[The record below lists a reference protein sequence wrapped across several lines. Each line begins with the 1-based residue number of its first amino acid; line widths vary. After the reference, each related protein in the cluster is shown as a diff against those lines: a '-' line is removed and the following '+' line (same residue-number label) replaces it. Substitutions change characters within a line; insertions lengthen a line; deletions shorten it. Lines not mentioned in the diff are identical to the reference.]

1 MGLALLAPLAVGLL
15 ALSCWAAPLHSQP
28 PALVT
33 FPGELVSNLTNLQL
47 AERYLQRFGYAEPGP
62 ETRSRQVSLAKA
74 LRRMQKKL
82 GLEETGELDAST
94 LEAMRAPRCGVPDVG
109 RFLTFEGDLKWEHH
123 DLTYR
128 VLNYSPDL
136 DAAVID
142 DAFERAFKVWSE
154 VTPLTFTQLR
164 SGEADIMIQFGTEEH
179 GDGYPFDGKDGLL
192 AHAFPPGK
200 GVQGDAHFDDDE
212 LWTLGTGIVV
222 KTSFGNAN
230 GATCHFPFTFEGR
243 SYSACTADGRS
254 DGLPWCA
261 TTASFDQDKVYGFCP
276 SELLYTYDG
285 NSDGAACHFPFTFQ
299 DKSYSA
305 CTTDGRSDGYRW
317 CATTASFDQDK
328 KYGFCPN
335 RDTAVIGGNSQ
346 GDPCVFPFTFLGQT
360 YGACTSE
367 GRQDGKLW
375 CATTSNYDTDH
386 KWGFCPDQGYSIFL
400 VAAHE
405 FGHALGLDH
414 SSVREALMYPMYSY
428 IRDFQLHPDDVSGVQ
443 FLYGQGSGPKPPAPK
458 PPTQAPDAPSQPPTQ
473 AEDTVTTAES
483 DVSTEDD
490 APLPP
495 EPGPVDPSKDPCK
508 AKSFDAITEI
518 NGELHFFQGGNY
530 WKRSVAWKGA
540 IQGPFRTSATWPA
553 LPALIDA
560 AFQDTLTK
568 KLYFFSGRRFW
579 VYAGRS
585 VVGPR
590 GVDKL
595 GIGKEAERI
604 SGALQRGNNKV
615 LLFSGEKYWRLDVK
629 AQKVDKGYPRL
640 TDDTFAGVPLNA
652 HNVFLYQGK
661 YHFCQDRFY
670 WRMTPRY
677 QVEQVG
683 YVKYDIL
690 NCPEQ

>member
-1 MGLALLAPLAVGLL
+1 MGLTLLAPLAMGLL
-15 ALSCWAAPLHSQP
+15 ALTCWAAPLHSKPQ
-28 PALVT
+28 AVIT
-33 FPGELVSNLTNLQL
+33 FPGELVSNRTDLQL
-47 AERYLQRFGYAEPGP
+47 AESYLLRFGYMASEGQ
-62 ETRSRQVSLAKA
+62 TRSRQLSMGKA

-82 GLEETGELDAST
+82 GLQETGELDAST
-94 LEAMRAPRCGVPDVG
+94 MEAMRAPRCGVPDVG
-109 RFLTFEGDLKWEHH
+109 SFLTFEGDLKWDHN

-128 VLNYSPDL
+128 VINYSPDL
-136 DAAVID
+136 DASVID
-142 DAFERAFKVWSE
+142 DAFARAFKVWSD
-154 VTPLTFTQLR
+154 VTPLTFTRLQ
-164 SGEADIMIQFGTEEH
+164 SGEADIMIQFG
-179 GDGYPFDGKDGLL
+179 
-192 AHAFPPGK
+192 A
-200 GVQGDAHFDDDE
+200 Q
-212 LWTLGTGIVV
+212 VV
-222 KTSFGNAN
+222 KTSYGNAN
-230 GATCHFPFTFEGR
+230 GAACHFPFTFEGQ
-243 SYSACTADGRS
+243 SYSTCTSEGRS

-261 TTASFDQDKVYGFCP
+261 TTANYDTDKVYGFCP

-285 NSDGAACHFPFTFQ
+285 NSDGAKCVFPFIFEG
-299 DKSYSA
+299 KSYDA
-305 CTTDGRSDGYRW
+305 CTTEGRSDGYRW

-360 YGACTSE
+360 YSACTSE

-386 KWGFCPDQGYSIFL
+386 KWGFCPDQGYSLFL

-405 FGHALGLDH
+405 FGHSLGLDH

-428 IRDFQLHPDDVSGVQ
+428 IKDFHLHPDDVSGIQ
-443 FLYGQGSGPKPPAPK
+443 FLYGQGSGPAPT
-458 PPTQAPDAPSQPPTQ
+458 TQAPDIPDQ
-473 AEDTVTTAES
+473 ATTAEP
-483 DVSTEDD
+483 DTATDD
-490 APLPP
+490 DYPLPT
-495 EPGPVDPSKDPCK
+495 EPSPVDPSSDACK
-508 AKSFDAITEI
+508 VNSFDAITEI
-518 NGELHFFQGGNY
+518 NGELHFFKGGNF
-530 WKRSVAWKGA
+530 WKSSVSRKGA
-540 IQGPFRTSATWPA
+540 IQGPFRISATWPA

-560 AFQDTLTK
+560 AFQDLLTK

-579 VYAGRS
+579 VYTGSS
-585 VVGPR
+585 VTGPR
-590 GVDKL
+590 GIEKL

-604 SGALQRGNNKV
+604 SGALQRGRGKV

-629 AQKVDKGYPRL
+629 VQKVDKGYPRL

-652 HNVFLYQGK
+652 HDVFLYQGK

-677 QVEQVG
+677 QVERVG

>member
-1 MGLALLAPLAVGLL
+1 MGLTLLAPLAMGLL
-15 ALSCWAAPLHSQP
+15 ALSCWAAPLHSKPQ
-28 PALVT
+28 AVIS
-33 FPGELVSNLTNLQL
+33 FPGELVSNVTDLQL
-47 AERYLQRFGYAEPGP
+47 AERYLLRFGYVEAEGQ
-62 ETRSRQVSLAKA
+62 TRSRQVSLGKA
-74 LRRMQKKL
+74 LRRMQKQL
-82 GLEETGELDAST
+82 GLEETGELDANT
-94 LEAMRAPRCGVPDVG
+94 LDAMRAPRCGVPDVG
-109 RFLTFEGDLKWEHH
+109 SFLTFEGDLKWDHN

-136 DAAVID
+136 DASVID
-142 DAFERAFKVWSE
+142 DAFARAFKVWSD
-154 VTPLTFTQLR
+154 VTPLTFTRLQ
-164 SGEADIMIQFGTEEH
+164 SGEADIMIQFGVQEH

-212 LWTLGTGIVV
+212 FWTLGTGIVV
-222 KTSFGNAN
+222 KTSYGNAN
-230 GATCHFPFTFEGR
+230 GAACHFPFTFEGQ
-243 SYSACTADGRS
+243 SYSTCTSEGRS

-261 TTASFDQDKVYGFCP
+261 TTPNYDRDKVYGFCP

-285 NSDGAACHFPFTFQ
+285 NSDGAKCVFPFVFEG
-299 DKSYSA
+299 KSYDA
-305 CTTDGRSDGYRW
+305 CTAAGRSDGYRW

-360 YGACTSE
+360 YSACTSE

-375 CATTSNYDTDH
+375 CSTTSNYDTDY
-386 KWGFCPDQGYSIFL
+386 KWGFCPDQGYSLFL

-405 FGHALGLDH
+405 FGHSLGLDH

-428 IRDFQLHPDDVSGVQ
+428 IKDFHLHPDDVSGIQ
-443 FLYGQGSGPKPPAPK
+443 FLYGRGSGPKPPAPT
-458 PPTQAPDAPSQPPTQ
+458 TQAPDIPDQATTQ
-473 AEDTVTTAES
+473 AEDTTTTAEP
-483 DVSTEDD
+483 DD
-490 APLPP
+490 SPLPT
-495 EPGPVDPSKDPCK
+495 EPSPVDPSNDACK
-508 AKSFDAITEI
+508 VNSFDAITKI
-518 NGELHFFQGGNY
+518 NGELHFFKSGNY
-530 WKRSVAWKGA
+530 WKSSMSRKRA
-540 IQGPFRTSATWPA
+540 IQGPFRIKATWPA
-553 LPALIDA
+553 LPAPIDA
-560 AFQDTLTK
+560 AFQDVLTK
-568 KLYFFSGRRFW
+568 KLFFFSGRRFW
-579 VYAGRS
+579 VYTGSS

-590 GVDKL
+590 GIEKL

-604 SGALQRGNNKV
+604 SGALQRGRGKV

-629 AQKVDKGYPRL
+629 VQKVDKGYPRL